1 MGGEDEDSLA
11 YSPTWVVAAVCTL
24 IIAISLSVERLM
36 HFTGS
41 YLKRKNKR
49 PLYEALHKVEEE
61 LMLLGFISLLL
72 AVFQDRISKICMPP
86 KSMRQMLPCTAS
98 PEKVAVEAEMAPVY
112 PGAEFHNQPAPPPML
127 RFHGEGA
134 TYCAKKNKVPILSV
148 EALHHLHIFIFVLAT
163 VHVTSTLLTIIFGGV
178 KIRQW
183 MIWEDEIAKSSYEN
197 LSGVTDVQQH
207 DFIKS
212 RFKGIGKRSAIVGW
226 LHSFAKQFYGSVTK
240 TDYMALRL
248 GFIMLVL
255 AVGTKLQHVI
265 IQLAHEVAEKHA
277 AIEGELVVQPSD
289 DHFWF
294 HRPKIILYFLHFIL
308 FQNAFEIAF
317 FFLIWGYHSDTLQLQ
332 HIATVCH
339 CYTGKFC
346 NLHQTI
352 PEQLLSILS
361 FVDLWDV
368 QMGTHFKQS
377 IFEDHIRASLVDWA
391 QTAKRKHEEKAAAM
405 ADSSA
410 AANATPNA
418 GDEGSSSTATGVQMG
433 EIRPANQDQTA
444 IDIRH
449 A

>member
-1 MGGEDEDSLA
+1 M
-11 YSPTWVVAAVCTL
+11 
-24 IIAISLSVERLM
+24 M
-36 HFTGS
+36 
-41 YLKRKNKR
+41 
-49 PLYEALHKVEEE
+49 
-61 LMLLGFISLLL
+61 
-72 AVFQDRISKICMPP
+72 
-86 KSMRQMLPCTAS
+86 
-98 PEKVAVEAEMAPVY
+98 
-112 PGAEFHNQPAPPPML
+112 
-127 RFHGEGA
+127 
-134 TYCAKKNKVPILSV
+134 
-148 EALHHLHIFIFVLAT
+148 
-163 VHVTSTLLTIIFGGV
+163 
-178 KIRQW
+178 
-183 MIWEDEIAKSSYEN
+183 SSY
-197 LSGVTDVQQH
+197 
-207 DFIKS
+207 
-212 RFKGIGKRSAIVGW
+212 
-226 LHSFAKQFYGSVTK
+226 
-240 TDYMALRL
+240 
-248 GFIMLVL
+248 
-255 AVGTKLQHVI
+255 
-265 IQLAHEVAEKHA
+265 AH
-277 AIEGELVVQPSD
+277 IEMT
-289 DHFWF
+289 
-294 HRPKIILYFLHFIL
+294 
-308 FQNAFEIAF
+308 
-317 FFLIWGYHSDTLQLQ
+317 DTLQLQ